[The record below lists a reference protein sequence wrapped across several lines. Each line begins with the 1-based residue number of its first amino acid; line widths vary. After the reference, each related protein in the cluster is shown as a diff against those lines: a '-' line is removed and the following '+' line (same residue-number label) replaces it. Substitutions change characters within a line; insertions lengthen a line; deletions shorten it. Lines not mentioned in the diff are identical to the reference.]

1 MGINFCFQLIL
12 YSIIFYDSNC
22 ECLLQ
27 VSVSTSMNLLS
38 ESQTEKYKDLRA
50 LLQLLTNLSSKD
62 LVSMMFPPCDCQP
75 VLSKQSV
82 QWGDLDLTFIGG
94 FAD

>member
-1 MGINFCFQLIL
+1 MGITRLLF
-12 YSIIFYDSNC
+12 SIIFYDCNC

-62 LVSMMFPPCDCQP
+62 LVSMMLPPRECQP

-82 QWGDLDLTFIGG
+82 QWGGLDLTFIGG

>member
-1 MGINFCFQLIL
+1 
-12 YSIIFYDSNC
+12 
-22 ECLLQ
+22 
-27 VSVSTSMNLLS
+27 MNLLS

-62 LVSMMFPPCDCQP
+62 LVSMMLPPCECQP

-82 QWGDLDLTFIGG
+82 Q
-94 FAD
+94 